1 MLMLAQVKGWWD
13 GGLQGQSP
21 PAGAINRKKSSHIF
35 WQKQREWVGWSSGWK
50 IKTSESK
57 RKA

>member
-35 WQKQREWVGWSSGWK
+35 WQNTGSGWGGPVVGK
-50 IKTSESK
+50 
-57 RKA
+57 